1 MFSPK
6 MQRRRKARFEI
17 ELACSVQ
24 TENGLQVAEG
34 ATINISRSGA
44 LIKIISATYGPESVP
59 HPGNALSAEI
69 RLPSTLYFGPRYLSC
84 KGVAVRTDKLS
95 EGYLMA
101 VRFDRM
107 GGGVVRRGVAT
118 PVLVM
123 RARAEPYGRRKTRGG
138 VY

>member
-24 TENGLQVAEG
+24 PENGLQVAEG
-34 ATINISRSGA
+34 TTINISRSGA
-44 LIKIISATYGPESVP
+44 LIKISATWGPVP

-69 RLPSTLYFGPRYLSC
+69 RLPSTLYFGPRCLSC

-101 VRFDRM
+101 VRFERM
-107 GGGVVRRGVAT
+107 EVGVVRTAT
-118 PVLVM
+118 AVVM
-123 RARAEPYGRRKTRGG
+123 
-138 VY
+138 

>member
-24 TENGLQVAEG
+24 PENGLQVAEG
-34 ATINISRSGA
+34 TTISISRSGA
-44 LIKIISATYGPESVP
+44 LIKIISATWGPGSVP
-59 HPGNALSAEI
+59 HPGNALSVEI
-69 RLPSTLYFGPRYLSC
+69 RLPSTLYFSPRCFSC

-101 VRFDRM
+101 GRFDRM
-107 GGGVVRRGVAT
+107 DVGVVRKAT
-118 PVLVM
+118 AVVM
-123 RARAEPYGRRKTRGG
+123 
-138 VY
+138 